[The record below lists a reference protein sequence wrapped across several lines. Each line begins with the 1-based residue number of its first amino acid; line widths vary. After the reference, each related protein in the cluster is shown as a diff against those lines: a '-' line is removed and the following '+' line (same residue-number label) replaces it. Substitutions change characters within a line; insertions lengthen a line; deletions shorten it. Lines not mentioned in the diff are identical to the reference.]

1 MSDFLLFMID
11 THMDTKNNKAKKK
24 NAIKKNQIFTY
35 INMVLK

>member
-11 THMDTKNNKAKKK
+11 THMHTKNNKAKK